1 MNQDNNT
8 FLHALKDNLL
18 MMKELINKKIE
29 QQESYLNN
37 KDGKLEDLLKT
48 AQANIL
54 VNQLKKDVIE
64 DTDINDKLKEIER
77 LSSELRDK
85 IK

>member
-8 FLHALKDNLL
+8 FLHTLKDNLL

>member
-1 MNQDNNT
+1 M
-8 FLHALKDNLL
+8 
-18 MMKELINKKIE
+18 
-29 QQESYLNN
+29 
-37 KDGKLEDLLKT
+37 EDLLKT